1 MEGVFKMKLKILL
14 PEVMQRLES
23 VKLHSNVVEYREKLK
38 ASGNYND
45 FEVRFAWEVC
55 HEVFSTKEICKWY
68 DEYNCNDDH
77 ITSLFKAG
85 CKKTGLL

>member
-1 MEGVFKMKLKILL
+1 MLKLEKEL
-14 PEVMQRLES
+14 PEVVARLE
-23 VKLHSNVVEYREKLK
+23 KLKKHSNVIDYREKLK
-38 ASGNYND
+38 ASGNYNK

-55 HEVFSTKEICKWY
+55 HAVFSIKEICKWY
-68 DEYNCNDDH
+68 DKYNCNDDH

>member
-1 MEGVFKMKLKILL
+1 MKLKILL
-14 PEVMQRLES
+14 PVVMQRLES

-55 HEVFSTKEICKWY
+55 QAVFSAKEICKWY

-77 ITSLFKAG
+77 ITSLFKTA